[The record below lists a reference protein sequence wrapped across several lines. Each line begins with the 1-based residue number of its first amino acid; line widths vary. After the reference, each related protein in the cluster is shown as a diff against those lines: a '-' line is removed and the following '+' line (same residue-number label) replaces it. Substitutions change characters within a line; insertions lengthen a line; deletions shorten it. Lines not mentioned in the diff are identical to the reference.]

1 MSKLSYNDRSLVFYK
16 STHMAIDNFLIAGGI
31 VAIPLL
37 VFSLVAVSLIGERL
51 FFWYRVTRRQR
62 RIIRDVLKLYQQ
74 SPQYAINLLRQNA
87 DLPIAKIFLE
97 ALELDR
103 PNPEEFR
110 LALESA
116 AQAEIPNLKR
126 FNTIF
131 ETIISVSPLLGLLG
145 TILGLIRAFSALK
158 LGDVG
163 GTSTAGVTGGI
174 GEALV
179 STVMGLVVAIFT
191 LLFANT
197 FRGFY
202 QRQLA
207 LIQEYG
213 GQLELLYRRQYEQ
226 GEQTYA
232 TTR

>member
-1 MSKLSYNDRSLVFYK
+1 MN
-16 STHMAIDNFLIAGGI
+16 IDNLFTAGGI
-31 VAIPLL
+31 VAFPLL
-37 VFSLVAVSLIGERL
+37 LFSLVAVALIIERL
-51 FFWYRVTRRQR
+51 VFWSRIMTRQR
-62 RIIRDVLKLYQQ
+62 RVVRDVLKVYYQE
-74 SPQYAINLLRQNA
+74 PQRALQLLRNNA

-97 ALELDR
+97 ALELER

-116 AQAEIPNLKR
+116 AQAEIPTLKR
-126 FNTIF
+126 FGTVF

-145 TILGLIRAFSALK
+145 TILGLIRAFSSLS

-163 GTSTAGVTGGI
+163 GTNTTGVTGGI

-191 LLFANT
+191 LLFANM

-202 QRQLA
+202 KRQLA

-226 GEQTYA
+226 NRSGDTTYA
-232 TTR
+232 PTR

>member
-1 MSKLSYNDRSLVFYK
+1 MPIITFFK
-16 STHMAIDNFLIAGGI
+16 AGGI
-31 VAIPLL
+31 VAWPLL
-37 VFSLVAVSLIGERL
+37 CFSLVAVALIAERL
-51 FFWYRVTRRQR
+51 IFWFRITRRQHR
-62 RIIRDVLKLYQQ
+62 VVREVLKLYQQ
-74 SPQYAINLLRQNA
+74 NPNLAINHLRQNA

-116 AQAEIPNLKR
+116 AQAELPTLKR
-126 FNTIF
+126 FNTVF
-131 ETIISVSPLLGLLG
+131 DTIVGISPLLGLLG
-145 TILGLIRAFSALK
+145 TILGLMEAFSALK
-158 LGDVG
+158 IGDVG
-163 GTSTAGVTGGI
+163 GSRTAGVTGGI
-174 GEALV
+174 SEALV

-191 LLFANT
+191 LFFANM
-197 FRGFY
+197 FRGLY

-226 GEQTYA
+226 GRDVYA
-232 TTR
+232 TSR